1 MSPNLF
7 NYHFQWRKYTAL
19 TNTLCSFSLPFCFS
33 HSLSILLSLLSY
45 TQHIFVC
52 TFETFIFF
60 CYHRFN
66 AEPNLPLVKCYLL
79 ILTHPFV
86 SIEVNSFR
94 IFCAIHLYQWIS
106 QSGFSLSYINPISLF
121 TKLYHSLC
129 SQWHS
134 TSLY

>member
-1 MSPNLF
+1 MEKIHCTYKHFMLF
-7 NYHFQWRKYTAL
+7 FTSIL
-19 TNTLCSFSLPFCFS
+19 FLSLFL
-33 HSLSILLSLLSY
+33 SLSLYISLLSY

-94 IFCAIHLYQWIS
+94 IFCAFHLSVNIPKRI
-106 QSGFSLSYINPISLF
+106 FSLLYKSHFIVYQALPF
-121 TKLYHSLC
+121 TMLSMV
-129 SQWHS
+129 
-134 TSLY
+134 

>member
-1 MSPNLF
+1 MEKIHCTYKHFYALF
-7 NYHFQWRKYTAL
+7 HFH
-19 TNTLCSFSLPFCFS
+19 SVSLP
-33 HSLSILLSLLSY
+33 LSVSLSLLSY

-52 TFETFIFF
+52 TFETFRFF

-94 IFCAIHLYQWIS
+94 IFCAFHLSVNIPKRI
-106 QSGFSLSYINPISLF
+106 FSLLYKSHFIVYQALPF
-121 TKLYHSLC
+121 TMLSMV
-129 SQWHS
+129 
-134 TSLY
+134 